1 VFNTIFN
8 NISVISWRSVLL
20 VEKTTD
26 LSQVTDKLHH
36 IMLYRVQLT
45 WAGFELTTLVV
56 IGIDCLT
63 IGTKVV
69 LNPTTKQSQPR
80 WRLIW
85 YRYLWHI
92 IFQYELL
99 FQTYIGCNNTY
110 MCGGNSYMFLLR
122 YSSMMSC
129 VYRDTGLYGFT
140 DTTTFPM

>member
-1 VFNTIFN
+1 MFNTIFN

-69 LNPTTKQSQPR
+69 LNPTTKQSRPR

-85 YRYLWHI
+85 YTCRYLWHI

-99 FQTYIGCNNTY
+99 FQTYIGNVVVSVNPYKPVSLYTHDIIDE
-110 MCGGNSYMFLLR
+110 
-122 YSSMMSC
+122 
-129 VYRDTGLYGFT
+129 YRNRNMYEL
-140 DTTTFPM
+140 PPHM